1 VGAGGKAGAHPKGT
15 CDKCDGGHMTDDCP
29 FYKKKKDV
37 CAHPLSSEC
46 GTCETVKARFW
57 PWLSGKNVETLK
69 GVEVLLGS
77 GDCKARSKT
86 SYPDTGQIPNPHPS
100 PLTPED

>member
-1 VGAGGKAGAHPKGT
+1 MGAGGKAGAHPKGT

-57 PWLSGKNVETLK
+57 PWLSGKNPQNVFSCPLFARERK
-69 GVEVLLGS
+69 VVPSSLGD
-77 GDCKARSKT
+77 GKRLA
-86 SYPDTGQIPNPHPS
+86 PS
-100 PLTPED
+100 